1 MSAFSEFFLMKP
13 DDVKRY
19 AAEVLHRFDPDEET
33 TCTEIG
39 DGNINYVFRVRSL
52 RDGRS
57 VIVKQA
63 DKRLRSSGR
72 PLDIYR
78 SRIEAQALQLESRLA
93 PDYIPEVYHY
103 DETMA
108 ALSMEDISAY
118 RNLRKELL
126 AGRIYGHLA
135 ENISTFLAQ
144 SLLPTTAASGI
155 GKACA
160 ERMAQE
166 GYGVVVADVNLP
178 AAEEL
183 AAKLAAEGL
192 SAIAVHMDVA
202 DEQEVEAG
210 FDKMMETYGSC
221 DLVMSNAGVQIVH
234 PFEEY
239 PFADWRKMMAIHAD
253 GAFLVSRAAYRRMK
267 ASGKGGRI
275 VFTGSVQSFVGSKL
289 KEPYNFAK
297 HGVAGLAKAIAREG
311 AEYGIYTYT
320 ICPSFIKTPLVEK
333 QIPEQAASLGITEE
347 EVVKNIML
355 RDTVDGVFTTVE
367 DVANT
372 LVFLSKDQGA
382 LTGQSLRLTHGW
394 AMM

>member
-1 MSAFSEFFLMKP
+1 MMTMKSALI
-13 DDVKRY
+13 
-19 AAEVLHRFDPDEET
+19 T
-33 TCTEIG
+33 G
-39 DGNINYVFRVRSL
+39 
-52 RDGRS
+52 
-57 VIVKQA
+57 
-63 DKRLRSSGR
+63 
-72 PLDIYR
+72 
-78 SRIEAQALQLESRLA
+78 
-93 PDYIPEVYHY
+93 
-103 DETMA
+103 
-108 ALSMEDISAY
+108 
-118 RNLRKELL
+118 
-126 AGRIYGHLA
+126 
-135 ENISTFLAQ
+135 
-144 SLLPTTAASGI
+144 AASGI

-289 KEPYNFAK
+289 KEPY
-297 HGVAGLAKAIAREG
+297 
-311 AEYGIYTYT
+311 TYT

>member
-1 MSAFSEFFLMKP
+1 MNEKAKKYVDLFRRVKIAAAATVDAEGHPQARIINVMLAEDDGMYIVTSRGKP
-13 DDVKRY
+13 FYKQLVETGEIAL
-19 AAEVLHRFDPDEET
+19 AAMCPDCQSLKFTGKLRVVDKSWVDKVFAQNPGMNEVYP
-33 TCTEIG
+33 G
-39 DGNINYVFRVRSL
+39 
-52 RDGRS
+52 
-57 VIVKQA
+57 
-63 DKRLRSSGR
+63 
-72 PLDIYR
+72 
-78 SRIEAQALQLESRLA
+78 ESR
-93 PDYIPEVYHY
+93 YILDAFHIYAGHGEWFDLLHY
-103 DETMA
+103 PISRET
-108 ALSMEDISAY
+108 
-118 RNLRKELL
+118 
-126 AGRIYGHLA
+126 
-135 ENISTFLAQ
+135 
-144 SLLPTTAASGI
+144 
-155 GKACA
+155 
-160 ERMAQE
+160 
-166 GYGVVVADVNLP
+166 
-178 AAEEL
+178 L

>member
-1 MSAFSEFFLMKP
+1 MMTMKSALI
-13 DDVKRY
+13 
-19 AAEVLHRFDPDEET
+19 T
-33 TCTEIG
+33 G
-39 DGNINYVFRVRSL
+39 
-52 RDGRS
+52 
-57 VIVKQA
+57 
-63 DKRLRSSGR
+63 
-72 PLDIYR
+72 
-78 SRIEAQALQLESRLA
+78 
-93 PDYIPEVYHY
+93 
-103 DETMA
+103 
-108 ALSMEDISAY
+108 
-118 RNLRKELL
+118 
-126 AGRIYGHLA
+126 
-135 ENISTFLAQ
+135 
-144 SLLPTTAASGI
+144 AASGI

-289 KEPYNFAK
+289 KEPY
-297 HGVAGLAKAIAREG
+297 
-311 AEYGIYTYT
+311 TS
-320 ICPSFIKTPLVEK
+320 PSTAWPDWQKPSPGRAPSTASTP
-333 QIPEQAASLGITEE
+333 IPSAPASSRRRWWKSRSPSRRLPWA
-347 EVVKNIML
+347 L
-355 RDTVDGVFTTVE
+355 RRR
-367 DVANT
+367 
-372 LVFLSKDQGA
+372 K
-382 LTGQSLRLTHGW
+382 W
-394 AMM
+394 